1 MGTGVKQLPV
11 LISYDPQGPKGDM
24 LKYQSSLPK
33 LPVPTLQ
40 QSLQKYLKAVQPLV
54 NDEEFKKTCK
64 AVEEF
69 GMKNGSG
76 EKLQKAL
83 EDRAK
88 TRDNWV
94 SFFMFFYLYCILM
107 IKNLADLAVDD
118 QSAKVLSAKLFVVL
132 DFLLYEYSI
141 DYLPMFSLPNIF
153 C

>member
-69 GMKNGSG
+69 GIKNGSG

-94 SFFMFFYLYCILM
+94 SSFNFMFFYLYCILM
-107 IKNLADLAVDD
+107 IKLGR
-118 QSAKVLSAKLFVVL
+118 FGG
-132 DFLLYEYSI
+132 
-141 DYLPMFSLPNIF
+141 
-153 C
+153 